1 MLKKAAALFLVC
13 ASIALWV
20 GCTTTSSRYLYAA
33 IPESSEIIAYREDPN
48 SGVLTPLTVSP
59 ILAGEEVQSLVIHPT
74 KPYLY
79 AANPGATPLGNISF
93 FKISSSG
100 VITEQGS
107 RINAGSVPSI
117 LAMDAAGAYLYV
129 GNSGSEDISVFSI
142 DSGTGMLSLVQQ
154 VSGTTAPIGLIP
166 SNMQLSPSGNF
177 LYVTGEGSNTG
188 YIEGFPVS
196 NGVLGTPVQGSPF
209 QTGNNPFGLAIN
221 SSGTFLYTANK
232 RDSTISEF
240 AINADGSLKPLPN
253 SPIGESYSAPVSLLV
268 DKTGKY
274 LYVANQG
281 STNLSAYNIE
291 SDGGLDLLASSP
303 FATATNPSFIAGDVS
318 GRFLFVANQG
328 GSTSVESFALDPTT
342 GTLTEVQTYAIAG
355 GTATSIAITPTQ

>member
-13 ASIALWV
+13 GSIALWV

-33 IPESSEIIAYREDPN
+33 IPAASEIIAYREDPN

-79 AANPGATPLGNISF
+79 AANPGATPLGNISS

-107 RINAGSVPSI
+107 RTNAGSVPSI
-117 LAMDAAGAYLYV
+117 LAIDAAGAYLYA

-142 DSGTGMLSLVQQ
+142 DSGTGLLRPVLQT
-154 VSGTTAPIGLIP
+154 SGTTAPIGLIP
-166 SNMQLSPSGNF
+166 SNMQISGNF
-177 LYVTGEGSNTG
+177 LFVTGEGSNTG
-188 YIEGFPVS
+188 YIEVFPVS
-196 NGVLGTPVQGSPF
+196 NGVLGTPVPGSPF
-209 QTGNNPFGLAIN
+209 LTGNNPFGLAIN
-221 SSGTFLYTANK
+221 SSGTFLYTGNK

-240 AINADGSLKPLPN
+240 AINADGSLMQLPK
-253 SPIGESYSAPVSLLV
+253 SPVGQSYSAPVSLWI

-291 SDGGLDLLASSP
+291 SDGGLDLLATSP

-318 GRFLFVANQG
+318 GKFLFVANQG
-328 GSTSVESFALDPTT
+328 SATSIESFALDPGT
-342 GTLTEVQTYAIAG
+342 GTLTEVQTYKISG